1 MPKRQNYSKQDY
13 EYMNSLSSAV
23 LEIRP
28 RKLHFILIFWL
39 ITVVL
44 FIVWASFAS
53 IDEIARGTGEV
64 VPSGE
69 NKKVQNL
76 EGGIVEEI
84 LVKEGQVV
92 KKGDVLLKI
101 NNKKSESSYE
111 TNYLQANALEA
122 KLVRLKAQA
131 NGTKFVMPKKLD
143 DKMKALMENEKS
155 LFESN
160 LKQLHSKIKAFK
172 NQLTQKRNAIK
183 DAKAQK
189 SSSASSLSMI
199 REEINT
205 ITPMVQ
211 KGLSSKL
218 DLLTLKRERNS
229 ISQQYNSAKLAIPRL
244 EAEIAE
250 INNKIAESTHLFQS
264 KSKEELSDALAKLQS
279 LDANKGALED
289 QVLRTLVRAPMNGIV
304 QKLFVHTIS
313 GVVKPA
319 QDLVEIVPVED
330 KLIVEVKVKP
340 SDIAFIYAHQKAI
353 VKFSAFDFSIFGGLE
368 GEVVH
373 ISADTIKDE
382 ENNRFYIVRIQTD
395 KNSFTRKGKDLKII
409 PGMTVDVDI
418 LTGKKTVLDYILKPI
433 LKTKQYTFT
442 ER

>member
-28 RKLHFILIFWL
+28 RKLHFILMFWL
-39 ITVVL
+39 VTVVL
-44 FIVWASFAS
+44 FIIWASFAS

-84 LVKEGQVV
+84 LVKEGQAV

-160 LKQLHSKIKAFK
+160 LKQLDSKIKAFK

-189 SSSASSLSMI
+189 SSTASSLSMI

-218 DLLTLKRERNS
+218 DLLTLKREKNS

-250 INNKIAESTHLFQS
+250 INNKISESTHLFQS
-264 KSKEELSDALAKLQS
+264 KSKEELSEALAKLQS

-340 SDIAFIYAHQKAI
+340 SDIAFIYPSQKAI

-368 GEVVH
+368 GKVVH